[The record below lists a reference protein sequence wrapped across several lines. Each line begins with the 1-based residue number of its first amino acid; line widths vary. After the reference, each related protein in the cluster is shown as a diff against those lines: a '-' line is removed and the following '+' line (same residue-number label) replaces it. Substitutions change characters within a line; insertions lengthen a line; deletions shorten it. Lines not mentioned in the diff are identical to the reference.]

1 MRGVAVEWLELDLS
15 QESKVRR
22 KDGGLRFRVNGL
34 GFSVKHKIGFGC
46 RNVGFIHRN
55 PKTKRRNGLG
65 VVVW

>member
-1 MRGVAVEWLELDLS
+1 MRGVAVERPELDLS

-46 RNVGFIHRN
+46 RNLGFID
-55 PKTKRRNGLG
+55 
-65 VVVW
+65 